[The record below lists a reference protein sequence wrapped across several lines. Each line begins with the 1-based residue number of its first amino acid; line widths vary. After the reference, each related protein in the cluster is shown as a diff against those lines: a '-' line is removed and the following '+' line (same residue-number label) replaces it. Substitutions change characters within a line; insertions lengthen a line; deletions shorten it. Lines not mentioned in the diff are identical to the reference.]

1 MTAVT
6 TPSGQGAPLISAYVF
21 ERIVDASCVSL
32 WIFLSATMVFYN
44 KFLLSYFGTGAKI
57 GPITVRLEEEGQS

>member
-1 MTAVT
+1 MTAT
-6 TPSGQGAPLISAYVF
+6 SPAGQKAPIISAYAF
-21 ERIVDASCVSL
+21 ERIVDASCVSM

-57 GPITVRLEEEGQS
+57 GPITVRHAFL